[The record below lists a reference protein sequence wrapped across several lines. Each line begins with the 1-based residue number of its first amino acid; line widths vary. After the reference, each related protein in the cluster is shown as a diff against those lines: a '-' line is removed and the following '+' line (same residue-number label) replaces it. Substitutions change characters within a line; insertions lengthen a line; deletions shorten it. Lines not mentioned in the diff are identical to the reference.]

1 MLLIIVTIL
10 SLNNQ
15 TVVIMNINCR
25 SVSKLQI
32 YKGHLI
38 ERSGRGFKAYY
49 GIFSKWFPL
58 ECAAKHWINL
68 EIEKYEQ
75 K

>member
-1 MLLIIVTIL
+1 M
-10 SLNNQ
+10 S
-15 TVVIMNINCR
+15 R
-25 SVSKLQI
+25 FQI

-38 ERSGRGFKAYY
+38 LRSGSGFKAYY
-49 GIFSKWFPL
+49 GCFSKWFPF

-68 EIEKYEQ
+68 EIEKYES

>member
-1 MLLIIVTIL
+1 M
-10 SLNNQ
+10 
-15 TVVIMNINCR
+15 
-25 SVSKLQI
+25 SKLQI

-49 GIFSKWFPL
+49 GIFCKWFPL

-68 EIEKYEQ
+68 KIEKYEQ
-75 K
+75 KWRICRGAADCGIRLCFILY

>member
-1 MLLIIVTIL
+1 M
-10 SLNNQ
+10 
-15 TVVIMNINCR
+15 
-25 SVSKLQI
+25 SKLQI

-49 GIFSKWFPL
+49 GLFSKWFPL

>member
-1 MLLIIVTIL
+1 MLLIIRKIL
-10 SLNNQ
+10 TLNHQ
-15 TVVIMNINCR
+15 TVVIM
-25 SVSKLQI
+25 SVNYPSKSRFQI
-32 YKGHLI
+32 YKGHMI

-49 GIFSKWFPL
+49 GIFCKWFPL
-58 ECAAKHWINL
+58 ESAAKHWINL

>member
-1 MLLIIVTIL
+1 M
-10 SLNNQ
+10 
-15 TVVIMNINCR
+15 
-25 SVSKLQI
+25 SKLQI

-58 ECAAKHWINL
+58 ECAAKRWINL
-68 EIEKYEQ
+68 KIEKYES

>member
-1 MLLIIVTIL
+1 VTVFL
-10 SLNNQ
+10 PEESENYQ
-15 TVVIMNINCR
+15 SM
-25 SVSKLQI
+25 SKLQI

-49 GIFSKWFPL
+49 GIFCKWFPL

>member
-1 MLLIIVTIL
+1 M
-10 SLNNQ
+10 
-15 TVVIMNINCR
+15 
-25 SVSKLQI
+25 SKYQI

-68 EIEKYEQ
+68 EIEKYE
-75 K
+75 KK

>member
-1 MLLIIVTIL
+1 M
-10 SLNNQ
+10 
-15 TVVIMNINCR
+15 
-25 SVSKLQI
+25 SKYQM
-32 YKGHLI
+32 YKGHMI
-38 ERSGRGFKAYY
+38 EKSGRGFKAYY

-75 K
+75 KWRICRRAADCGIRFFINLH